1 MAAVFEHPQHSSNI
15 GNTSNMSNKHEQH
28 HQQSGKCHLPMHLTL
43 DGIVAALLFGLTDTF
58 VTHYCRRF
66 MCDVFISSVVSL
78 KLFSYVTVPW
88 KPSVYLRFFRWEGL
102 IKMPYQHL
110 SSRCDL
116 MMLYFIRRCSFYLF
130 FNTGLSSFC
139 CCLKGKLMG

>member
-28 HQQSGKCHLPMHLTL
+28 HQQSGKCHLPMHPTL

-78 KLFSYVTVPW
+78 KLFLIYHSAMETLGLFTLFP
-88 KPSVYLRFFRWEGL
+88 LRW
-102 IKMPYQHL
+102 PYQNAL
-110 SSRCDL
+110 SASVA
-116 MMLYFIRRCSFYLF
+116 
-130 FNTGLSSFC
+130 
-139 CCLKGKLMG
+139 